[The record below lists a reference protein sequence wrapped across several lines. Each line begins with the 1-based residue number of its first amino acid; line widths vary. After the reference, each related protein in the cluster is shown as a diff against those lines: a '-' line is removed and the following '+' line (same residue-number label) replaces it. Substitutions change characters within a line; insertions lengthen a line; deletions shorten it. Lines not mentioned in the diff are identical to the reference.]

1 MSNDAF
7 QVYIFINLSKLRI
20 KYENETLKNTIF
32 FCPVLDGQ
40 RSDVFNFFR
49 TSLPRL
55 VVNLLN

>member
-1 MSNDAF
+1 MSSDAF
-7 QVYIFINLSKLRI
+7 QVYIFINQCKLRI
-20 KYENETLKNTIF
+20 KYENETLKSPFF

-55 VVNLLN
+55 AVNLLN